1 MNNKNHK
8 CNVLFLAMS
17 CFYFYCCN
25 GQESVNNEQQISTLR
40 NTGVVGIDS
49 AIFEKNA
56 ENDLLKSIQKL
67 VIDAKSAGILDE
79 ETAKIL
85 MAYSILNNVST
96 QEAQKF
102 LIAAEL
108 AGLSN
113 QTRSIDFNNAVATA
127 NKSFAG
133 ERVAWICCC
142 VVLISVISILIY
154 DRYNYGTLDG
164 LKRDLNNAMRRADK
178 TIKSF
183 FNDKIQRRK

>member
-8 CNVLFLAMS
+8 CNMLLLAMS
-17 CFYFYCCN
+17 CLYFFCCN
-25 GQESVNNEQQISTLR
+25 GQESVNNEQQQVSTLR

-56 ENDLLKSIQKL
+56 EDDLLKSVQKL

-85 MAYSILNNVST
+85 MAYSILDNVST

-113 QTRSIDFNNAVATA
+113 QTRSIDFNSAIAA
-127 NKSFAG
+127 SNKSGSG
-133 ERVAWICCC
+133 ERLAWICCC
-142 VVLISVISILIY
+142 SVLVGVICVLIY
-154 DRYNYGTLDG
+154 DKYNYGTLDG
-164 LKRDLNNAMRRADK
+164 LKRDLTNVMHKADRY
-178 TIKSF
+178 IRSF
-183 FNDKIQRRK
+183 AKR